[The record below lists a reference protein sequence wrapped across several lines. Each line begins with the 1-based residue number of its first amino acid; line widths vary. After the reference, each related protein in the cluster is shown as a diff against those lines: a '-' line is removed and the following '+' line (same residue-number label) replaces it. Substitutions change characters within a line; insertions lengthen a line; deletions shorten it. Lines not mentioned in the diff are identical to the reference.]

1 MITPRGH
8 IKLLLQDS
16 ALKRSAYQD
25 APWSHPFGG
34 GGNQEFSLDFLN
46 KSFHTVYAM
55 NVLIQKEEIDRDRR
69 KSKYSY

>member
-1 MITPRGH
+1 LVTP
-8 IKLLLQDS
+8 I
-16 ALKRSAYQD
+16 
-25 APWSHPFGG
+25 WGG